1 MVVAGGNCACSI
13 KRVRPS
19 NPQSEYNTNPC
30 KRRDAEK
37 YDSAVL
43 DRICDAVRGGAN
55 DHCLHLLI
63 EGNDGEQTVRQLRPQ
78 PKRLFLV
85 ETAPAVSLHSLLL
98 GSTRLPLIAK
108 RRLALI
114 LANSL
119 LQFHEGVW
127 QSREWSKGHITFCY
141 ESADRLDYQ
150 RPYVTTCFD
159 NFDPER
165 NIADLNIFHRNPSIL
180 ALGILLIEIHTG
192 NPIESFRSAHD
203 LGNGQEVNA
212 NTDWTVADRVVK
224 SLDDCS
230 LGYKGAIQA
239 CLDTPWVPAGQKVS
253 LEDPLTRSGVYNDV
267 VQPLEDELEYLFR
280 EKF

>member
-1 MVVAGGNCACSI
+1 MDLARRNCTYSI
-13 KRVRPS
+13 KRVGPS
-19 NPQSEYNTNPC
+19 NPQLEYNTDLC
-30 KRRDAEK
+30 KHRDAEK

-43 DRICDAVRGGAN
+43 DRICDAVRDSAN
-55 DHCLHLLI
+55 GHCLHLLI
-63 EGNDGEQTVRQLRPQ
+63 EGIEGEQTVRQLRPQ
-78 PKRLFLV
+78 PKRLLFL

-98 GSTRLPLIAK
+98 GSIRLPLIVK

-127 QSREWSKGHITFCY
+127 KSREWSKGHITFCY
-141 ESADRLDYQ
+141 ESADSLDYR
-150 RPYVTTCFD
+150 RPYVTTYFD
-159 NFDPER
+159 SSDSER
-165 NIADLNIFHRNPSIL
+165 KPLDLNTFHRNPSIL

-192 NPIESFRSAHD
+192 SPIESFRSAND
-203 LGNGQEVNA
+203 LSNGQEVNA

-239 CLDTPWVPAGQKVS
+239 CLDTPWVPAGQRVS
-253 LEDPLTRSGVYNDV
+253 LEDPLTRSGVYSDI